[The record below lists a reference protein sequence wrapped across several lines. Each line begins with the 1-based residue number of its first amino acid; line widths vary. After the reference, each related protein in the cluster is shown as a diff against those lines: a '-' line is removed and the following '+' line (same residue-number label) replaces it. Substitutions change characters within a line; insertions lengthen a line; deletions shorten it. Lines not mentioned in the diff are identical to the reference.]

1 MVITRIKR
9 QLKQVNS
16 SAQRW
21 RFRRQLYQNSQPL
34 SPSPKPMIV
43 FAPHQDDETLGC
55 GGLMA
60 LKQQLGAPIWVVFV
74 TDGRKC
80 YPQEI
85 ALPAEQC
92 VHMRQQE
99 ALRALQV
106 LGIKA
111 NQVIFLTHHDGS
123 LKQLEAEA
131 QQQAIA
137 ELTAILRRLQP
148 QEIYVPYRND
158 GHSDHVKTY
167 GLVKAAAESSGLRLD
182 FWEYFV
188 WSLWKTEYLAG
199 AADTA
204 AGTAA
209 GTAADTA
216 PQLYRLPI
224 HPVRQQKAKALRC
237 YRSQYQKIDQFQVL
251 PPGFMRFFSAPY
263 EMFLGSKLIPLA
275 EAPQEPS

>member
-9 QLKQVNS
+9 QLEQVNS
-16 SAQRW
+16 AAQRR
-21 RFRRQLYQNSQPL
+21 RFRRQLYQKSQPL

-60 LKQQLGAPIWVVFV
+60 LKQQLGVPVWVVFV
-74 TDGRKC
+74 TDGRRC

-99 ALRALQV
+99 ALQALQV
-106 LGIKA
+106 LGVKA
-111 NQVIFLTHHDGS
+111 DQAIFLTHHDGS
-123 LKQLEAEA
+123 LKQLEAEG

-137 ELTAILRRLQP
+137 ELTAILQRLQP

-158 GHSDHVKTY
+158 GHSDHVKTHD
-167 GLVKAAAESSGLRLD
+167 LVKAAAERCGLRLD

-199 AADTA
+199 AA
-204 AGTAA
+204 G
-209 GTAADTA
+209 TA

-237 YRSQYQKIDQFQVL
+237 YRSQYQKIKQFQVL
-251 PPGFMRFFSAPY
+251 PPGFIRFFSAPY
-263 EMFLGSKLIPLA
+263 EMFLGSKLTPLA